1 MIYVDANRVGMSGLV
16 ELIKAKISGA
26 APAVSGSLLDGR
38 VPRSPESI
46 DALIAERPD
55 GWEYLLYAG
64 LLRAGVDA
72 LEPRYRDHAMEYA
85 APTGRHIARD
95 DLTAFAQAAMGDA
108 LSIAGNFSAVLD
120 PRAQEAAFGA
130 PGEPGDVDRIRHMA
144 ERFVSVYG
152 DFMSW
157 AASLRGASVLGE
169 HAREAIRLLA
179 STSNHQVDEL
189 RRFVDEFVAE
199 CDTLSERLE
208 RGETVNIQMRVTLDL
223 DDELMDQYLEEL
235 RRAVEDAD

>member
-1 MIYVDANRVGMSGLV
+1 
-16 ELIKAKISGA
+16 
-26 APAVSGSLLDGR
+26 
-38 VPRSPESI
+38 
-46 DALIAERPD
+46 
-55 GWEYLLYAG
+55 
-64 LLRAGVDA
+64 
-72 LEPRYRDHAMEYA
+72 
-85 APTGRHIARD
+85 
-95 DLTAFAQAAMGDA
+95 
-108 LSIAGNFSAVLD
+108 
-120 PRAQEAAFGA
+120 
-130 PGEPGDVDRIRHMA
+130 MA